1 MVKDFNIHYEPD
13 SIIIVIDCKNTQSD
27 KLAMQ
32 FRTTIKLK
40 EAKYTIDI
48 QDKILLIGSCF
59 SEHMGTRLNDL
70 KWNICQNPHGIVFNP
85 ASIHNSINE
94 IVIEKQYSS
103 DDIFQYNEL
112 WYSWQ
117 HHGSFSHLNPK
128 QLLSQ
133 INTSITIAN
142 QFIKTA
148 NVCIITLGS
157 AWVYRHIK
165 QNKIVANCHKV
176 PQQEFTKSLLSV
188 KEINDLL
195 VDSISQLRK
204 LNPSIKVLLT
214 LSPVRYLK
222 DGFTEN
228 ALSKA
233 HLLTAIHEIV
243 KMEALTE
250 YFPSYEIFIDDL
262 RDYRFNTIDLVHPN
276 EQAVD
281 YIWEK
286 FVEFIITYD
295 TKPIIKEISN
305 WRKQLDHRPF
315 HIETEEYKVFKK
327 LLLKKTEELQER
339 FPFLDFS
346 KELKEIKS

>member
-1 MVKDFNIHYEPD
+1 
-13 SIIIVIDCKNTQSD
+13 
-27 KLAMQ
+27 MQ
-32 FRTTIKLK
+32 FTTTIKLK
-40 EAKYTIDI
+40 EANYTIDI
-48 QDKILLIGSCF
+48 QDKILLMGSCF
-59 SEHMGTRLNDL
+59 SEHIGTRLNYL

-85 ASIHNSINE
+85 ASIHNSI
-94 IVIEKQYSS
+94 IDLVTDKHYTR
-103 DDIFQYNEL
+103 DDIFQYKEL

-117 HHGSFSHLNPK
+117 HHGSFSHLNPD
-128 QLLSQ
+128 QLLTQ
-133 INTSITIAN
+133 INTSISNAH

-157 AWVYRHIK
+157 AWVYRHLK
-165 QNKIVANCHKV
+165 ENKIVANCHKV

-188 KEINDLL
+188 KEITDLL
-195 VDSISQLRK
+195 VDCISQLRK
-204 LNPSIKVLLT
+204 LNPTIKVLLT

-233 HLLTAIHEIV
+233 HLLTGIHEV
-243 KMEALTE
+243 LNLDELTE

-262 RDYRFNTIDLVHPN
+262 RDYRFNTSDLVHPN

-286 FVEFIITYD
+286 FVEFIIANE
-295 TKPIIKEISN
+295 TKPIIKELSN

-315 HIETEEYKVFKK
+315 HKETEEYKVFKK
-327 LLLKKTEELQER
+327 VLLEKTEELQRR

-346 KELKEIKS
+346 REMEGINC